1 MKKKHT
7 HKLPLNVKKK
17 NKQKKIKIL
26 TDKSRQEYSCLGF
39 ATQLFKF
46 GVLEW
51 DVTMLNEEGVCT
63 VNKNS

>member
-1 MKKKHT
+1 MKKKTHT
-7 HKLPLNVKKK
+7 QIALECKKK
-17 NKQKKIKIL
+17 KKAKKKKIL

-39 ATQLFKF
+39 TTQLFKF